1 MLRIEEMKKEI
12 KSEKKI
18 ERAHAD
24 RLDQEKIVAQRTK
37 ELSLLNQEEHAYGLE
52 AQQREQDF
60 LAAQAIQD
68 KKALEAKHAAT
79 KANLA
84 SLKRRDEIFKRNGE
98 SKMKLLKILQER
110 EMEKLME

>member
-1 MLRIEEMKKEI
+1 MEGMMQKLEKDELLRIEEMKKEI
-12 KSEKKI
+12 KAEKKI

-60 LAAQAIQD
+60 LAAQSIQD
-68 KKALEAKHAAT
+68 RKAL
-79 KANLA
+79 
-84 SLKRRDEIFKRNGE
+84 
-98 SKMKLLKILQER
+98 
-110 EMEKLME
+110 